1 MDTAAVLRRG
11 GDTRVSGEP
20 GNGASGRRASGGRM
34 KAIVQVRYGLPH
46 DVLEHRDVDVPQPG
60 DDQVL
65 VRVHAASVNMLDWHV
80 TRGIP
85 YLIRGMSGLRRPT
98 ARNQVRGVDLS
109 GRVEA
114 VGKNVTRFK
123 PGDEV
128 FGGSDGSMA
137 EYTATKPERLAA
149 KPARL
154 THEQACTLYVAALT
168 ALQGLRDKAR
178 LQPGQSILIY
188 GAGGGVGTFAV
199 QLAKWLGARV
209 TAVTRT
215 ESLDLVRS
223 LGADDVI
230 DYRKEDF
237 ARRAERYDVFFDIGG
252 NRSFAD
258 CRRVLA
264 PHGAMVLVGATP
276 GRWLGM
282 GRLARAAALSPVVSQ
297 RLVPFIS
304 KNDAA
309 GLALLEE
316 LAEAGTIRAAIDR
329 RYPLAEAAHA
339 IRYVGTGAARGKVVV
354 TIG

>member
-1 MDTAAVLRRG
+1 
-11 GDTRVSGEP
+11 
-20 GNGASGRRASGGRM
+20 M
-34 KAIVQVRYGLPH
+34 KAIVQVAYGLPE
-46 DVLEHRDVDVPQPG
+46 DVLEHRDVDVPPVG
-60 DDQVL
+60 ADEVL

-85 YLIRGMSGLRRPT
+85 MIIRAMSGLRRPT
-98 ARNQVRGVDLS
+98 PKNQVRGVDLS

-114 VGKNVTRFK
+114 IGKNVTRFE

-137 EYTATKPERLAA
+137 EYTATKPERLAI
-149 KPARL
+149 KPAGL
-154 THEQACTLYVAALT
+154 THEQASTLYVAALT

-178 LQPGQSILIY
+178 LRAGQSILIY

-237 ARRAERYDVFFDIGG
+237 AHRAERYDVFFDIGG
-252 NRSFAD
+252 NRALAD
-258 CRRVLA
+258 CRRVIA
-264 PHGAMVLVGATP
+264 PRGTMVLVGATP

-282 GRLARAAALSPVVSQ
+282 GRLARAAALNPMASE

-304 KNDAA
+304 KNDAP
-309 GLALLEE
+309 GLALLKE
-316 LAEAGTIRAAIDR
+316 LAEAGTIRPAIGR
-329 RYPLAEAAHA
+329 RYALAEGAHA
-339 IRYVGTGAARGKVVV
+339 IRYVGSGAARGKVVV